1 MEGARMNTRY
11 MFRHNTGT
19 EQGASRK
26 RVGPAEQERA
36 SGLKLQKSLC
46 THRQLTSLQKVIQL
60 QHKQKKKKSIFL
72 GKFEEKLLEG
82 NIPNERT
89 NAESVAKLPH
99 FEGGSHSCC
108 IKSNSACNSVTPC
121 ICFPDFSLQIQI
133 SFERKHL
140 AIFPQ

>member
-60 QHKQKKKKSIFL
+60 QHKQKKKSLFFLGNLKRNCWKGIFL
-72 GKFEEKLLEG
+72 MKEPMQKVW
-82 NIPNERT
+82 PNCHILKEVHTVVVSSRT
-89 NAESVAKLPH
+89 RLVIQSLHAYVFPTFPS
-99 FEGGSHSCC
+99 
-108 IKSNSACNSVTPC
+108 KS
-121 ICFPDFSLQIQI
+121 
-133 SFERKHL
+133 K
-140 AIFPQ
+140 